1 MKPEIGSSVRLRS
14 GGPAMTVQSIR
25 ERGESIDDSYL
36 CMVFCRWFD
45 ETKHL
50 CEANFDLRTL
60 ENVPITQASDKRDYP
75 PDLDRFRNAGEKKM

>member
-14 GGPAMTVQSIR
+14 GGPTMTVQSIR
-25 ERGESIDDSYL
+25 ERGEAIDDSYM
-36 CMVFCRWFD
+36 CVVFCRWFD

-60 ENVPITQASDKRDYP
+60 EDAQSKTPIRPLPRSP
-75 PDLDRFRNAGEKKM
+75 LDLDSLGR